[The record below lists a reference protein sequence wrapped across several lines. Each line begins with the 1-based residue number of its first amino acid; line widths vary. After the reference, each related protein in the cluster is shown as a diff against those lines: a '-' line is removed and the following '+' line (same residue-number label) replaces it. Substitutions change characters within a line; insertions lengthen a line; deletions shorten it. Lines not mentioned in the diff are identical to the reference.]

1 MRRGRG
7 DHHVAPHA
15 TFLRGTYFLV
25 GLKLQLQHNLSNN
38 MMRFAFFEHHL
49 LRRYKS
55 VNTHPQNKKRS
66 FTLTAVTSVTFAMQT
81 VRCLNASQG
90 RHRELDPSS
99 SQRRV
104 PFRSQTAKKA
114 TPALYLISSRIT
126 HFIYVLPC
134 PSASKKLACLLSFVA
149 HAHTCGL
156 LFSCEKS
163 TRRWIMFGG
172 MDIYDLAT
180 AAAKEASRE
189 PAVERSGAPAG
200 SSSLSK
206 MAAAHANLRR
216 AVTFSQSDKS
226 VPSLSAFTAQAG
238 TVNTVTEEENVAES
252 PADVAAASFKRLHDR
267 RISVAS
273 SVGSMCQQHNGASRR
288 PSSASAA
295 GQSTRANTVGEFAS
309 SRWRIFGSV
318 TRPTPEWRRRATA
331 SMSEL
336 GAVSGVTTHDDTTV
350 SPCASPRSDVEETPA
365 AEHHG
370 ASNAPSP
377 LNFGRAMSEA
387 SFNLGRNYASGVL
400 ARRGSNV
407 AATGAAG
414 GSRAPRHSSGSSR
427 VSAGRGSF
435 TSTSSPRRSNAV
447 ANALGLTEA
456 EVEKLVERRSAQ
468 KELAVVERYERE
480 LLDMAER
487 EAAAV
492 VAMSLAQHER
502 DAAREVARQKRKRIA
517 ELEALVGSLAER
529 FLFTNQRATDAGAKR
544 EPIPLM
550 VDGKVPH
557 PAIRPNA
564 PPADLAENTAD
575 HRLFLRLRDAI
586 AAFERNAQPPK

>member
-1 MRRGRG
+1 MTQSSRR
-7 DHHVAPHA
+7 
-15 TFLRGTYFLV
+15 V
-25 GLKLQLQHNLSNN
+25 GLKLQLQNNLSNN

-99 SQRRV
+99 SRRRV
-104 PFRSQTAKKA
+104 PFRSQTAKKKA

-126 HFIYVLPC
+126 HFIYVPPC
-134 PSASKKLACLLSFVA
+134 PSASTKLACLLSFVA

-189 PAVERSGAPAG
+189 PAVERSGAPAR

-226 VPSLSAFTAQAG
+226 VPSLSAFTAQVG
-238 TVNTVTEEENVAES
+238 TVNTVTDEENVTES

-273 SVGSMCQQHNGASRR
+273 SVGSTCQQHNGASRR

-295 GQSTRANTVGEFAS
+295 GQGTRANPVGEFAS

-336 GAVSGVTTHDDTTV
+336 GAVSGLSTHDDTTV

-400 ARRGSNV
+400 ARRGSSV

-414 GSRAPRHSSGSSR
+414 GRAPRHSSGSSR
-427 VSAGRGSF
+427 ASAGRGSF
-435 TSTSSPRRSNAV
+435 TSALSPRRSNAV